1 MRLEHATVASEGRKT
16 DGFLPLY
23 EDAGVHAAL
32 IPQPGEILHHG
43 RSSRH
48 AALPRHAVDVAWH
61 APMQVLAE
69 QRSDAVHGHGPVR
82 VVVDDASHLREGPR
96 HLHELVGG
104 VAPDGKLAVGGVEVD
119 HGAEELQ

>member
-1 MRLEHATVASEGRKT
+1 MCLEYATVASERRET

-32 IPQPGEILHHG
+32 IPQSGEILHHG
-43 RSSRH
+43 WASRH
-48 AALPRHAVDVAWH
+48 ATLPRHAVDVGWH
-61 APMQVLAE
+61 APMQVLTE